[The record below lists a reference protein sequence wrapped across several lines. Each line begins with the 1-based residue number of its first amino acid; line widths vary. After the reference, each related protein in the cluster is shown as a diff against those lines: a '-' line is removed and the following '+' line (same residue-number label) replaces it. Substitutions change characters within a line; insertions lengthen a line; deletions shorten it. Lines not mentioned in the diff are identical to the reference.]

1 MQGQVRGDTHDLPAA
16 PPSVYYGG
24 MQSASSGPAART
36 GIGQPVRRRED
47 LRLLTG
53 NGRYSDDLNLAGQA
67 YAVMLRSPHAHAL
80 IRGIDAGAARAMPG
94 VLAVLTAED
103 VRADGLN
110 PLPNIANSH
119 PADISIQNKDGSPVF
134 RPPQQAIVGPEVC
147 HVGEIVAVVVAESIA
162 AGKDAAER
170 VAIDYEVLPAVT
182 HSLVAAEAEAP
193 RARLDTPN
201 IILDGE
207 VGDRAATMAAFAQA
221 AHVVRFETWVQ
232 RIAGVPMEPRAA
244 IGTYDPESGRYTLYA
259 GAGGAVSPRRDLAMV
274 LGVPLGAAR
283 VVMQDVGGNFGTR
296 GGFNPEFAIVTWAAR
311 RVARPV
317 KWTSDRSEYFQADH
331 QARDLAVT
339 AELALDQDG
348 RFLAMRGSNLVNQG
362 AYALAFGSLNKGV
375 EIMSSIYHVPSVHF
389 RARAAL
395 TNTPPTRP
403 YRSSGRPEVMF
414 VMERLIDLAARQT
427 GIDRIELRRKNLVP
441 VSMMPYTNPFGMV
454 YDSGHYHEVME
465 KALRLADWQG
475 FAARRATAKAHGRCR
490 GIGVANYVDTA
501 TGAPREKAEV
511 TVLPKGEVE
520 VVVGTVSQGQGHE
533 TTFAQLVTEWLGV
546 PLDSVR
552 LVTGDTDRV
561 SVGGGAHSGRAL
573 RLASIVML
581 NASNEIIEKGC
592 RIAGHALEAATADL
606 EFAGG
611 AFRVKGTDRAIGL
624 FEVARLAASSASLPE
639 DLRGPLRAESDET
652 VNLASFPYGCHV
664 CEVEIDP
671 DTGFTEIVRYS
682 AVDDVGRAVNP
693 MIVHGQVHGGILQGV
708 GQAMREQVVYDRES
722 GQLLTGSFMDYA
734 MPRADS
740 VPFFTCELSEVPTPT
755 HPLGIRPAGEG
766 GTTPALG
773 VVINAIVDALAE
785 FGVTHVEMPATPER
799 VWGAIREAQASE

>member
-1 MQGQVRGDTHDLPAA
+1 MMD
-16 PPSVYYGG
+16 GG
-24 MQSASSGPAART
+24 PTST

-53 NGRYSDDLNLAGQA
+53 NGRYSDDLNLPGQG
-67 YAVMLRSPHAHAL
+67 YAVMVRAPHAHAV
-80 IRGIDAGAARAMPG
+80 IRSIDAAAARAAPG

-103 VRADGLN
+103 LRRDGLQA
-110 PLPNIANSH
+110 LPNIANSH
-119 PADISIQNKDGSPVF
+119 PADISIQNKDGSPIV
-134 RPPQQAIVGPEVC
+134 RPPQQAIVGPEIC
-147 HVGEIVAVVVAESIA
+147 HVGEIVAAVVATSTA
-162 AGKDAAER
+162 AAKDAVEL
-170 VAIDYEVLPAVT
+170 VAVDYEVLPAVT
-182 HSLVAAEAEAP
+182 HSLIAAEPDAP
-193 RARLDTPN
+193 RARQNIPN

-207 VGDRAATMAAFAQA
+207 VGDPAATDGAFARA
-221 AHVVRFETWVQ
+221 AHVVKFDTWVQ

-244 IGTYDPESGRYTLYA
+244 IGEFDPETGRYTLHA

-274 LGVPLGAAR
+274 LGVPVEQAR
-283 VVMQDVGGNFGTR
+283 VVMHDVGGNFGTR
-296 GGFNPEFAIVTWAAR
+296 GGFNPEFAIVTWAAK
-311 RVARPV
+311 RVGRPV
-317 KWTSDRSEYFQADH
+317 KWTGDRSEYFLADH
-331 QARDLAVT
+331 QARDLAVS
-339 AELALDQDG
+339 AELALDNDG
-348 RFLAMRGSNLVNQG
+348 TLLAMRGSNLVNQG

-375 EIMSSIYHVPSVHF
+375 EIMSSIYHVPAVHI

-427 GIDRIELRRKNLVP
+427 GIDRIELRRRNLVP
-441 VSMMPYTNPFGMV
+441 EAAMPYTNPFGMV

-465 KALRLADWQG
+465 RVLEIADWRG
-475 FAARRATAKAHGRCR
+475 FVERRAEAKRRGRCL

-511 TVLPKGEVE
+511 TVLPQGMVE

-581 NASNEIIEKGC
+581 NASNEIIEKGL
-592 RIAGHALEAATADL
+592 RIASHALEAATADL
-606 EFAGG
+606 EFSDG
-611 AFRVKGTDRAIGL
+611 AFRVKGTDRTLGI
-624 FEVARLAASSASLPE
+624 FEVARIAASRQDLPE
-639 DLRGPLRAESDET
+639 DLRGKLRAESDET
-652 VNLASFPYGCHV
+652 VNLASFPYGSHV

-671 DTGFTEIVRYS
+671 ETGFTEIVRYS
-682 AVDDVGRAVNP
+682 AVDDVGRAVNQ
-693 MIVHGQVHGGILQGV
+693 MIVHGQVHGGIVQGV

-722 GQLLTGSFMDYA
+722 GQLMTGSFMDYA

-766 GTTPALG
+766 GTTPALS
-773 VVINAIVDALAE
+773 VVINAIVDALSE
-785 FGVTHVEMPATPER
+785 FGVRHIEMPATPER
-799 VWGAIREAQASE
+799 VWRAIQDAGASSSPRRHGEHGG

>member
-1 MQGQVRGDTHDLPAA
+1 M
-16 PPSVYYGG
+16 GG
-24 MQSASSGPAART
+24 GPTGT

-53 NGRYSDDLNLAGQA
+53 NGQYSDDLNLPGQA
-67 YAVMLRSPHAHAL
+67 YAVMLRAPHAHAL
-80 IRGIDAGAARAMPG
+80 IRGIDTAAAGAAPG

-103 VRADGLN
+103 VRQDGLN

-119 PADISIQNKDGSPVF
+119 PADISIQNRDGSPIF
-134 RPPQQAIVGPEVC
+134 RPSQMAIVGPEIC
-147 HVGEIVAVVVAESIA
+147 HVGEIVAAVVATSLA
-162 AGKDAAER
+162 AAKDAAELIK
-170 VAIDYEVLPAVT
+170 VDYEPLPAVT
-182 HSLVAAEAEAP
+182 HSLIAAEPDAP
-193 RARLDTPN
+193 RARLATKN

-207 VGDRAATMAAFAQA
+207 VGNAAATAAAFSQA
-221 AHVVRFETWVQ
+221 AHVVRFDTWVQ

-244 IGTYDPESGRYTLYA
+244 TGEFDAATGKYTLHA

-274 LGVPLGAAR
+274 LGVPVEEAR
-283 VVMQDVGGNFGTR
+283 VLMHDVGGNFGTR

-311 RVARPV
+311 RVGRPV
-317 KWTSDRSEYFQADH
+317 KWTGDRSEYFLADH
-331 QARDLAVT
+331 QARDLAVS
-339 AELALDQDG
+339 AELALDRGG

-375 EIMSSIYHVPSVHF
+375 EIMSSIYHVPQVHF

-427 GIDRIELRRKNLVP
+427 GIDRIELRRRNLVP
-441 VSMMPYTNPFGMV
+441 ESAMPYTNPFGMV

-465 KALRLADWQG
+465 KVLRLADWQG
-475 FAARRATAKAHGRCR
+475 FPARRIEANGRGRCR

-501 TGAPREKAEV
+501 TGAPREKAAV
-511 TVLPKGEVE
+511 TVQPVDPGGVVE
-520 VVVGTVSQGQGHE
+520 VIVGTVSQGQGHE
-533 TTFAQLVTEWLGV
+533 TTFAQLITEWLGV

-581 NASNEIIEKGC
+581 NASNEIIEKGY
-592 RIAGHALEAATADL
+592 RIASHVLEAATADL
-606 EFAGG
+606 EFSDG
-611 AFRVKGTDRAIGL
+611 AFRVKGTDRALGI
-624 FEVARLAASSASLPE
+624 FEVARLAASREDLPT
-639 DLRGPLRAESDET
+639 DLRGPLRGESDET
-652 VNLASFPYGCHV
+652 VNLAAFPYGCHV
-664 CEVEIDP
+664 CEVEVDP
-671 DTGFTEIVRYS
+671 DTGATEIVRYS

-693 MIVHGQVHGGILQGV
+693 MIVHGQVHGGIVQGV
-708 GQAMREQVVYDRES
+708 GQAMREQVVFDPGT
-722 GQLLTGSFMDYA
+722 GQVLSGSFMDYA
-734 MPRADS
+734 MPRADT
-740 VPFFTCELSEVPTPT
+740 VPFFTCKLSEVPTPT

-773 VVINAIVDALAE
+773 VVINAIVDALAHL
-785 FGVTHVEMPATPER
+785 GVSHIEMPATPER
-799 VWGAIREAQASE
+799 VWRAVQDARRIGA